1 MTYDKSIA
9 LQDGEYIPVVRI
21 DAEIMFLP
29 AQLTLRHA
37 QKVLAEFPP
46 DDTDERG
53 CVIGPAVNYSY
64 CSSDWFQIKLAME
77 DAEEGNVEAW

>member
-37 QKVLAEFPP
+37 QKLLAEFPP

-53 CVIGPAVNYSY
+53 CVIRPEASCSY
-64 CSSDWFQIKLAME
+64 CSGDWFESKLALE